1 MRPGRLP
8 VKVFLP
14 HNTGRRPR
22 AEVTLGGLLIP
33 SGLGTPGHTQ
43 KTHMSKTFSL
53 PVFSRG
59 GGPAAGSGSS
69 GGSGAEPVPRAA
81 AGAQEPVGPG
91 AELCVLAA
99 LRGG

>member
-1 MRPGRLP
+1 M
-8 VKVFLP
+8 FL
-14 HNTGRRPR
+14 
-22 AEVTLGGLLIP
+22 
-33 SGLGTPGHTQ
+33 
-43 KTHMSKTFSL
+43 L

-81 AGAQEPVGPG
+81 AGAQEPAGPG
-91 AELCVLAA
+91 AELRGLTA